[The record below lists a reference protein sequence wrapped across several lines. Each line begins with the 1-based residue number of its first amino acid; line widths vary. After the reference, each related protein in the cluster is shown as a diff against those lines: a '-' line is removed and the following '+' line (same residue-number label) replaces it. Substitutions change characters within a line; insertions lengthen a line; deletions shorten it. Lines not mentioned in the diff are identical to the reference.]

1 MENIQTILISLASAI
16 TACGTIAAAIK
27 KWFINPV
34 IKKIDKLD
42 LHQCRNFLVEFLA
55 DVENGIEKDECQI
68 RLACETYDHYRK
80 DLNAN
85 SYVKDKWEKL
95 MK

>member
-1 MENIQTILISLASAI
+1 MENIQTILTTVVTILSSCTAISI
-16 TACGTIAAAIK
+16 AIK
-27 KWFINPV
+27 KWLINPV
-34 IKKIDKLD
+34 LKRMDKLD

-55 DVENGIEKDECQI
+55 DVERGIEKDECQI
-68 RLACETYDHYRK
+68 RLAYETYDHYRK
-80 DLNAN
+80 DLNGN